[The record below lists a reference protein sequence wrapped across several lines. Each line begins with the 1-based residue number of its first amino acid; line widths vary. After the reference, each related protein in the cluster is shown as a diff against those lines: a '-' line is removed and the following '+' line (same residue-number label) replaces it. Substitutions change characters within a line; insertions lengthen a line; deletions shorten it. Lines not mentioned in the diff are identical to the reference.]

1 MKKSLYLLNIGNY
14 APELTAL
21 TYPWIHRYAEKIGAE
36 VVLMTERKFPAWD
49 MDYEKLQI
57 YELAAARGDDWSL
70 YIDSDTLVHPELPD
84 VTELIPRDTVAHNG
98 ADFAALRWVYD
109 DYFRRDGRHI
119 GSCNWLALASSWCR
133 DLWRPLDDLTFE
145 EAAANIYPNVH
156 ELTTGIITREHLI
169 DDYVL
174 SRNIARFGLK
184 FATINDMCK
193 QIGWNNGFLHHVY
206 KETLPRKVELAKIAL
221 KAWKLDTLFP
231 EYEFL
236 RQFEV
241 RGEDNAPKLV
251 SK

>member
-1 MKKSLYLLNIGNY
+1 MRKCVWTLNIDNY

-21 TYPWIHRYAEKIGAE
+21 TYPLMRRYADKIGADFRII
-36 VVLMTERKFPAWD
+36 TQRHWPNFPPV
-49 MDYEKLQI
+49 YEKLQLHWLGREFSWNFYVDSDALI
-57 YELAAARGDDWSL
+57 YPDFFDPTEWVGKDTVLHNGCDLAA
-70 YIDSDTLVHPELPD
+70 T
-84 VTELIPRDTVAHNG
+84 
-98 ADFAALRWVYD
+98 RWRMD
-109 DYFRRDGRHI
+109 NYFRRDGRRL
-119 GSCNWLALASSWCR
+119 GSCNWFTVASDWCL

-145 EAAANIYPNVH
+145 EAAANIYPNIH

-241 RGEDNAPKLV
+241 RGEENAPVLI

>member
-1 MKKSLYLLNIGNY
+1 MARKIQKQGVVDLPVYNLETEDHTY
-14 APELTAL
+14 AVPF
-21 TYPWIHRYAEKIGAE
+21 
-36 VVLMTERKFPAWD
+36 VVHNCNWF
-49 MDYEKLQI
+49 
-57 YELAAARGDDWSL
+57 
-70 YIDSDTLVHPELPD
+70 
-84 VTELIPRDTVAHNG
+84 TVAS
-98 ADFAALRWVYD
+98 D
-109 DYFRRDGRHI
+109 
-119 GSCNWLALASSWCR
+119 WCL

-145 EAAANIYPNVH
+145 EAAANIYPNIH